1 MESRYNVELLRCYLN
16 GIYSSIDFSEYN
28 ENELIKFC
36 KENNI
41 KYHAFKVDKIPL
53 RRVEWVI
60 NKLKALYP
68 ETLLDIG
75 TGRGVFL
82 MQLLS
87 TAVLNNLKITCIDI
101 NLKSIKLVN
110 YMRKGGLKRLK
121 GIVMNAEN
129 MGFKDRSFDVITALE
144 VIEHI
149 PDTEKVISELF
160 RVARKYVILSVPS
173 KEDNNPEHIHYFS
186 DEKLNN
192 YILKFQ
198 RDKKKI
204 ETVFVRGHMIKV
216 IKV

>member
-1 MESRYNVELLRCYLN
+1 
-16 GIYSSIDFSEYN
+16 
-28 ENELIKFC
+28 
-36 KENNI
+36 
-41 KYHAFKVDKIPL
+41 
-53 RRVEWVI
+53 
-60 NKLKALYP
+60 
-68 ETLLDIG
+68 
-75 TGRGVFL
+75 
-82 MQLLS
+82 
-87 TAVLNNLKITCIDI
+87 
-101 NLKSIKLVN
+101 
-110 YMRKGGLKRLK
+110 
-121 GIVMNAEN
+121 MNAEN

-173 KEDNNPEHIHYFS
+173 KEDNNPEHIHYFT

-216 IKV
+216 IKVWFFKKVFAFWKKMFYKKINITGFVIWT